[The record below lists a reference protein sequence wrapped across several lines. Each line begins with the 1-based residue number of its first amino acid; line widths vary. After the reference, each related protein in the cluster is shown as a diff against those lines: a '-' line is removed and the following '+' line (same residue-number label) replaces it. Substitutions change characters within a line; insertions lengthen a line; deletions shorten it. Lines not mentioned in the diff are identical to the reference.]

1 MLGDGNDAQLRRQ
14 RSSRLNGSGD
24 DVEQDSDNDE
34 CDPVFAQ
41 PSEEAVAL
49 VQEIVEKQ
57 TLSTEMLTKLTR
69 VPDFRCFMNHVVR
82 DGGVELTVQ
91 DPAVMVEFLV
101 SSLSTCRNLLILDLL
116 YEFVGYCL
124 LERLFPEELIGP
136 IMTFA
141 MSDLTNDY
149 NSNLFVN
156 GCEMYPSKQWIE
168 PAFRLRPASFC
179 NACIGFLNRK
189 LVTPDLLPHMIAKL
203 IENKDSGMFT
213 VFHEML
219 RSCDGITREFLDQ
232 TGVTKVLIETIQ
244 TEDRIALRKAYIF
257 MGCCISSGL
266 EIPIEA
272 LTIALDRLENG
283 ISIEKEEIIKMFA
296 NIIHRCSKEAIAGF
310 FKMGL
315 LDCVIDMI
323 GYETGY
329 AEKCCLELFL
339 ASFDIAPDL
348 VASKLSSD
356 VVDSLDAITTSPSAD
371 ATLIALAHQLI
382 QLISTHNFTQRDP
395 PA

>member
-1 MLGDGNDAQLRRQ
+1 MLGDGNEAKLRRQ
-14 RSSRLNGSGD
+14 RIPQLNASGD
-24 DVEQDSDNDE
+24 EAEPESGNDE
-34 CDPVFAQ
+34 CDPVFTQ

-49 VQEIVEKQ
+49 VEEIVEKQ
-57 TLSTEMLTKLTR
+57 ALSTEMLTKLSR
-69 VPDFRCFMNHVVR
+69 VPDFRFFMNHVVR
-82 DGGVELTVQ
+82 DGEVEFSVL

-101 SSLSTCRNLLILDLL
+101 SSLSSCRNLLILDLL

-168 PAFRLRPASFC
+168 PAFRLRPSSFC

-219 RSCDGITREFLDQ
+219 RNCDGVTRQFLDQ
-232 TGVTKVLIETIQ
+232 TGVTKALIETIQ

-266 EIPIEA
+266 EMPLEA
-272 LTIALDRLENG
+272 LSIALDRLENG

-296 NIIHRCSKEAIAGF
+296 SIIHRCSKASIAGF
-310 FKMGL
+310 FEMGL
-315 LDCVIDMI
+315 LDRVIDMI
-323 GYETGY
+323 GYEAGY

-356 VVDSLDAITTSPSAD
+356 VIDSLHAMATSAD
-371 ATLIALAHQLI
+371 PALSALAEQI
-382 QLISTHNFTQRDP
+382 ISSTHSFTQPEP